1 MDYRN
6 SNMVKNAKII
16 LRNDTS
22 LNWASEEDNIL
33 LQRGEPAIEFDENN
47 IAKLKIG
54 DGQRTWNELPYLITE
69 SGNTEGGGE
78 VVIPDNIQ
86 EQMNALTELVN
97 SFDTRIQNAES
108 SANAAVLASEEIRGI
123 VDQLLAD
130 VAASSMPLV
139 KTQLTWG
146 YSFSPSTFSSTPP

>member
-6 SNMVKNAKII
+6 SNMIKNAKII

-54 DGQRTWNELPYLITE
+54 DGQRTWNELPYLG
-69 SGNTEGGGE
+69 GNTGGGGE

-86 EQMNALTELVN
+86 EQMDALTELVN

-123 VDQLLAD
+123 VDQLLVD
-130 VAASSMPLV
+130 VAASAEA
-139 KTQLTWG
+139 
-146 YSFSPSTFSSTPP
+146 